1 MVEIA
6 RLTTEEAA
14 ARFARAKIALIPIG
28 AIEQHGPHLE
38 LRTDIA
44 VATEMARRVDAAL
57 AADSLLCPPMP
68 YGASEHHLAFS
79 GTLSLRPE
87 SLRLVLRD
95 ICLSLIRHG
104 IDRVLIVNGHGGNCD
119 IARLVAREVGDETG
133 RRIAHVMWDT
143 VLREKTA
150 TRLRAGEQYHH
161 ACEVETSLA
170 FECDAELVRVDRL
183 TASGPRSAL
192 NGFTDPPGARF
203 DFPRPFE
210 ELSADGALGDPSRSD
225 PAWGA
230 ELVES
235 FVEQTV
241 AFARWFQELP
251 PRSPNAGPAGLRAHP
266 SSSTPNPETTV
277 RSSAR

>member
-6 RLTTEEAA
+6 RLTTEEAVA
-14 ARFARAKIALIPIG
+14 AFARAKIALIPIG

-44 VATEMARRVDAAL
+44 VASEMARRVDAAL
-57 AADSLLCPPMP
+57 GADSLLCPPLP
-68 YGASEHHLAFS
+68 YGASEHHLGFS

-95 ICLSLIRHG
+95 ICHSLIRHG

-143 VLREKTA
+143 VLRAQTA
-150 TRLRAGEQYHH
+150 RRFRDGEQYHH

-170 FECDAELVRVDRL
+170 LECDAELVRADRL
-183 TASGPRSAL
+183 TMRGPRSAL
-192 NGFTDPPGARF
+192 NGFTDSPGAHF

-210 ELSADGALGDPSRSD
+210 ELSEDGALGDPSRSD
-225 PAWGA
+225 PFWGA

-251 PRSPNAGPAGLRAHP
+251 VRSPDAGAAGHRSEA
-266 SSSTPNPETTV
+266 SSV
-277 RSSAR
+277 AGG